1 MANSV
6 ANGFSDVGA
15 SRVSAVKGVPV
26 LLGDYGELPAREDE
40 HFSILFLSSDSGA
53 KIKRAVERGS
63 KAYVKGAFSQF
74 KKNVKDLSQITCD
87 DHLKDSIV
95 KSYKAGGDMA
105 LSVMLGLAEEEHAI
119 QSVCDM
125 CECVSLEKYAN
136 VRLSEVAKRI
146 AENKPDVFHFSGHLD
161 KDKGLAFCHSECA
174 DSSGVESDFM
184 DERSLVGCFKEQK
197 VQLAVIASCNSASYA
212 KALVESKVAEMAIGS
227 TNSVE
232 DLETIRF
239 VQIFYNELAKLVAR
253 KDQGLQSSIQ
263 KAFSAA
269 GKSVRS
275 AKCQMQIFPEAA
287 KVPAAVVLGDNTF
300 NSGAKGFTVKS
311 CVIEKNEYDPGGKI
325 G

>member
-6 ANGFSDVGA
+6 ANGFSDFSA
-15 SRVSAVKGVPV
+15 SCVSAVKGAPV
-26 LLGDYGELPAREDE
+26 IHRDYGEPPAREDV

-53 KIKRAVERGS
+53 KIKRAVERRS
-63 KAYVKGAFSQF
+63 KTYVKGAFSQY
-74 KKNVKDLSQITCD
+74 KKNVKDLPKITGD

-95 KSYKAGGDMA
+95 KSYNDGGDMA

-119 QSVCDM
+119 QSVCDT

-136 VRLSEVAKRI
+136 VRLSEVSKRI
-146 AENKPDVFHFSGHLD
+146 VENKPDVFHFSGHLD
-161 KDKGLAFCHSECA
+161 KDKGLAFCHSERT

-184 DERSLVGCFKEQK
+184 DVRSFVDCFKKQK
-197 VQLAVIASCNSASYA
+197 VQLAVIASCNSAPYA
-212 KALVESKVAEMAIGS
+212 RALVESKVAKMAIGS

-239 VQIFYNELAKLVAR
+239 VKMFYNELAKLVAR
-253 KDQGLQSSIQ
+253 KDQDLLPSIQ

-287 KVPAAVVLGDNTF
+287 KVPTTVALGDNTF